1 MLSKDYKK
9 AGCIPIR
16 NKWWKKKRLAPIHAE
31 NYSNSQGFLIGLN
44 DMALTDEDTYS
55 ILVDVNVDP

>member
-1 MLSKDYKK
+1 MRQITQT
-9 AGCIPIR
+9 AR
-16 NKWWKKKRLAPIHAE
+16 A
-31 NYSNSQGFLIGLN
+31 FLIGMN